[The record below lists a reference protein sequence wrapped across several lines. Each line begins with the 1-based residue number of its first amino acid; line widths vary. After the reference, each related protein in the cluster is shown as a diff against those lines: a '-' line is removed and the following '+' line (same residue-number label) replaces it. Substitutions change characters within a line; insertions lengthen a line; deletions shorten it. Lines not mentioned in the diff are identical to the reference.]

1 MHTTF
6 EQSKLYKSCLFGP
19 IVLSNL
25 CKITVELGNPHS
37 GSFGRIRPSAQRGL
51 PFARERIRK
60 CRADAWNKIG
70 NGREGIGVKP

>member
-1 MHTTF
+1 MPGR
-6 EQSKLYKSCLFGP
+6 ERGKACGP
-19 IVLSNL
+19 
-25 CKITVELGNPHS
+25 TVELGNPHS